1 MTKQFQEL
9 QCLQVLLRS
18 DIDERTE
25 EIQQL
30 EQITVGMNGNT
41 YPPEHEF
48 LDVPSREDSV
58 SPVPNGD
65 SNYDAPG
72 SGGANLSR
80 ITTGKSGR
88 VIERL
93 MSDVDR
99 LKRELKV
106 ETTAR
111 EEERKAKEAIKSSRD
126 SLQSTNDNLI
136 HQTNVDK
143 ASLARKDRKI
153 EELKAEREAEKAR
166 RLESDLSLN
175 EHVRQSNEQ
184 LQEIKTQLSHEVAER
199 KRATNQYEVLL
210 QSWKHLDEGYKGRV
224 DKLREELEEL
234 QKDRLKDMELL
245 RRLEVTI
252 EQQQQELE
260 KLRSA
265 KKRISD
271 KYLKVIHEAEGEIE
285 GIRTLAEVAEKE
297 TTETLT
303 EAKDTLGQL
312 RHVLNVQRD
321 LRKDK

>member
-1 MTKQFQEL
+1 
-9 QCLQVLLRS
+9 
-18 DIDERTE
+18 
-25 EIQQL
+25 
-30 EQITVGMNGNT
+30 MNGNT
-41 YPPEHEF
+41 YPPELEF

-65 SNYDAPG
+65 SSCDAPG
-72 SGGANLSR
+72 SGGASLSR

-136 HQTNVDK
+136 HQTNIDK

-153 EELKAEREAEKAR
+153 EELKAEREAERAR
-166 RLESDLSLN
+166 RLESDSSLN
-175 EHVRQSNEQ
+175 EHIRQSNEQ
-184 LQEIKTQLSHEVAER
+184 LQELKTQLSHEVVER
-199 KRATNQYEVLL
+199 KRASNQYEVLL
-210 QSWKHLDEGYKGRV
+210 QSWKHLDEGYTGRV
-224 DKLREELEEL
+224 DKLREELEAL
-234 QKDRLKDMELL
+234 QKGRLKDRELF

-265 KKRISD
+265 KNRISD

-285 GIRTLAEVAEKE
+285 DIRTLAKVAEKE
-297 TTETLT
+297 TAETLS